1 MTEDLQMVERNEWVE
16 LCQAFLDKNGVKHFS
31 PLEIADVGREAN
43 GYCLEAPALSKLKN
57 ALPLIRV
64 LEWLREYDITAPVLI
79 NSWYRDRNYNRS
91 IGGVSRSMHLTLGAC
106 DIVKIGFTPRQVAL
120 ALQMHPQ
127 SRTFGI
133 GRYDNFTHLDVRGQL
148 GMTAPARW

>member
-1 MTEDLQMVERNEWVE
+1 MVERSEWVE

-43 GYCLEAPALSKLKN
+43 GYYLEAPALS
-57 ALPLIRV
+57 
-64 LEWLREYDITAPVLI
+64 

-120 ALQMHPQ
+120 ALEMHPQ

>member
-1 MTEDLQMVERNEWVE
+1 MVERSEWVE

-106 DIVKIGFTPRQVAL
+106 DIVKVGFTPRQVAL
-120 ALQMHPQ
+120 ALEMHPQ

>member
-1 MTEDLQMVERNEWVE
+1 MVERSEWVE
-16 LCQAFLDKNGVKHFS
+16 LCQVFLDKNGVKHFS

-57 ALPLIRV
+57 ALPLIRI
-64 LEWLREYDITAPVLI
+64 LEWLREYDVTAPVLI

-91 IGGVSRSMHLTLGAC
+91 IGGVTGSMHLTLGAC

-120 ALQMHPQ
+120 ALEMHPQ

>member
-1 MTEDLQMVERNEWVE
+1 MVERNEWVE

-57 ALPLIRV
+57 ALPLIRI

-106 DIVKIGFTPRQVAL
+106 DIVKVGFTPRQVAL
-120 ALQMHPQ
+120 ALEMHPQ
-127 SRTFGI
+127 SRTFGM

>member
-1 MTEDLQMVERNEWVE
+1 MVERSEWVE

-43 GYCLEAPALSKLKN
+43 GYCLEAPALS
-57 ALPLIRV
+57 LPLIRV

-106 DIVKIGFTPRQVAL
+106 DIVKVGFTPRQVAL
-120 ALQMHPQ
+120 ALEMHPQ
-127 SRTFGI
+127 SRTFGM

>member
-1 MTEDLQMVERNEWVE
+1 MVERSEWVE

-43 GYCLEAPALSKLKN
+43 GYYLEAPVLSKLKN

-91 IGGVSRSMHLTLGAC
+91 IGGVTGSMHLTLGAC
-106 DIVKIGFTPRQVAL
+106 DIVKVGFTPRQVAL
-120 ALQMHPQ
+120 ALEMHPQ
-127 SRTFGI
+127 SRTFGM

>member
-1 MTEDLQMVERNEWVE
+1 MVEKSEWVE
-16 LCQAFLDKNGVKHFS
+16 LCQAFLDENGVKHFS

-43 GYCLEAPALSKLKN
+43 GYYLEAPVLSKLKN

-64 LEWLREYDITAPVLI
+64 LEWLREYDVTAPVLI

-120 ALQMHPQ
+120 ALEMHPE
-127 SRTFGI
+127 SKTFGI
-133 GRYDNFTHLDVRGQL
+133 GRYDNFTHLDVRGRI
-148 GMTAPARW
+148 GRPAPARW

>member
-1 MTEDLQMVERNEWVE
+1 MVERNEWVE